1 MHFLSEIPKKKL
13 KLQQFLFPTIILSDD
28 RVARRLG
35 MGFGLVALLLV
46 LISAICLWRLGEI
59 GNGLDRVV
67 NDRFPKS
74 VIAGDIIAYVN
85 SNARVTREMVL
96 VDSKEEIDSRLRKIA
111 ENRKGITESFDKLVN
126 ASRSE
131 KGKEILKEAIA
142 ARVAYRVPQDE
153 VVRLILAGQKK
164 GSSEGTPRK
173 SGAYTRAYIEA
184 VGKVVRQQV
193 EAVKTEGE
201 VAKSLVTT
209 TRALVIILVIIAVAI
224 GAGVSYKFTRILTGQ
239 LGGEPDYIAD
249 IARRVSEGDLT
260 VDFKAGGEVD
270 TGILGAMKV
279 MSARL
284 NDLVTKIKLESVNL
298 TSGSEELSASSGQ
311 ISRGMGEQA
320 RRASQ
325 IASATTEVAQTVAD
339 IARNASGIVESAAQT
354 VTVAKDGE
362 AAVGSSVTEVKGI
375 AESVNESATVVRS
388 LGDRSNEIGEIV
400 GVINDIA
407 DQTNLLALNAAI
419 EAARA
424 GEQGRGFAVVADE
437 VRKLAERTAH
447 ATSEIR
453 GMIAAIQVE
462 VRSAVSSMDTV
473 TERVHAGVVLSSK
486 AGETLHKVVD
496 SISELQS
503 LVLHIASATEELSSV
518 SGTVSDDIE
527 GIAMTSKETS
537 AGVDQ
542 IARSSTELARV
553 ASTLEGIMGQFRI

>member
-1 MHFLSEIPKKKL
+1 MFKNMK
-13 KLQQFLFPTIILSDD
+13 TG
-28 RVARRLG
+28 RRLG

-111 ENRKGITESFDKLVN
+111 ENRKGITESFDKLIK

-153 VVRLILAGQKK
+153 VVKLILAGKK
-164 GSSEGTPRK
+164 KEAAKVLLESLVPIQG
-173 SGAYTRAYIEA
+173 AYIEA

-298 TSGSEELSASSGQ
+298 ASGSEELSASSGQ

-325 IASATTEVAQTVAD
+325 IASATTEVAQTVSD
-339 IARNASGIVESAAQT
+339 IARNASGIVESAEQT

-362 AAVGSSVTEVKGI
+362 AAVESSVTEVKGI

-388 LGDRSNEIGEIV
+388 LGDRSNEIGKIV

-473 TERVHAGVVLSSK
+473 TERVHAGVVLSGK

-496 SISELQS
+496 SISALQS
-503 LVLHIASATEELSSV
+503 LVLQIASATEELSSV
-518 SGTVSDDIE
+518 SGTVSGDIE

-537 AGVDQ
+537 AGADQ

-553 ASTLEGIMGQFRI
+553 ASILEGIVGQFRI

>member
-1 MHFLSEIPKKKL
+1 MFKNMK
-13 KLQQFLFPTIILSDD
+13 TG
-28 RVARRLG
+28 RRLG

-111 ENRKGITESFDKLVN
+111 ENRKGITESFDKLVK

-153 VVRLILAGQKK
+153 VVKLILAGKK
-164 GSSEGTPRK
+164 KEAAKVLLESLVPIQG
-173 SGAYTRAYIEA
+173 AYIEA

-260 VDFKAGGEVD
+260 VNFKAGGEVD

-298 TSGSEELSASSGQ
+298 ASGSEELSASSGQ

-339 IARNASGIVESAAQT
+339 IARNASGIVESAEQT

-362 AAVGSSVTEVKGI
+362 AAVESSVTEVKGI

-473 TERVHAGVVLSSK
+473 TERVHAGVVHSGK

-496 SISELQS
+496 SISALQS
-503 LVLHIASATEELSSV
+503 LVLQIASATEELSSV
-518 SGTVSDDIE
+518 SGTVSGDIE

-537 AGVDQ
+537 AGADQ

-553 ASTLEGIMGQFRI
+553 ASILEGIVGQFRI

>member
-496 SISELQS
+496 SISALQS

>member
-1 MHFLSEIPKKKL
+1 MFKNMK
-13 KLQQFLFPTIILSDD
+13 TG
-28 RVARRLG
+28 RRLG

-111 ENRKGITESFDKLVN
+111 ENRKGITESFDKLIK

-153 VVRLILAGQKK
+153 VVKLILAGKK
-164 GSSEGTPRK
+164 KEAAKVLLESLVPIQG
-173 SGAYTRAYIEA
+173 AYIEA

-260 VDFKAGGEVD
+260 VDFKAGGRWTRVF
-270 TGILGAMKV
+270 LGP
-279 MSARL
+279 
-284 NDLVTKIKLESVNL
+284 
-298 TSGSEELSASSGQ
+298 
-311 ISRGMGEQA
+311 
-320 RRASQ
+320 
-325 IASATTEVAQTVAD
+325 
-339 IARNASGIVESAAQT
+339 
-354 VTVAKDGE
+354 
-362 AAVGSSVTEVKGI
+362 
-375 AESVNESATVVRS
+375 
-388 LGDRSNEIGEIV
+388 
-400 GVINDIA
+400 
-407 DQTNLLALNAAI
+407 
-419 EAARA
+419 
-424 GEQGRGFAVVADE
+424 
-437 VRKLAERTAH
+437 
-447 ATSEIR
+447 
-453 GMIAAIQVE
+453 
-462 VRSAVSSMDTV
+462 
-473 TERVHAGVVLSSK
+473 
-486 AGETLHKVVD
+486 
-496 SISELQS
+496 
-503 LVLHIASATEELSSV
+503 
-518 SGTVSDDIE
+518 
-527 GIAMTSKETS
+527 
-537 AGVDQ
+537 
-542 IARSSTELARV
+542 
-553 ASTLEGIMGQFRI
+553 